1 MKNNLLKN
9 KLGMIGPLKK
19 TIESDTKYKVDRI
32 KELTGGSM
40 NYVFKVETS
49 QGTVVARIFA
59 KNDFPD
65 DKKLLWVD
73 KALKKAGV
81 NTARIIFCT
90 RKNKPFRFGYMLTEF
105 VEGRDGW
112 SAIRNGDVSLQKY
125 FETFGRL
132 LKRIHAIRLSK
143 NCPLKTSSPK
153 GDYGWFRDVLR
164 NFARKSFLS
173 EKSYVRIQDFVINT
187 LTRYALRC
195 KKVLCHCDPGLQ
207 NHIYTK
213 NGRIILI
220 DWDLA
225 EIDIFFRDFSV
236 ITIDN
241 KKMDLF
247 GKRQAVTRLIQK
259 AFLRGYGR
267 TGFTS
272 IEIQR
277 ATDAH
282 HIISHV
288 QNALAYP
295 PIGKGAVRYKRTTKE
310 ILKILGR
317 YPYTVKV
324 SLYLSCVILK
334 SMLLLE

>member
-1 MKNNLLKN
+1 VKNNLLKN
-9 KLGMIGPLKK
+9 KLGMIGPLKMA
-19 TIESDTKYKVDRI
+19 IENDTKYKVDRI
-32 KELTGGSM
+32 KELAGGSM
-40 NYVFKVETS
+40 NYVFKVETN

-59 KNDFPD
+59 KKDFPNY
-65 DKKLLWVD
+65 KKLLWID
-73 KALKKAGV
+73 KALKRARVDTAG
-81 NTARIIFCT
+81 IIFCT
-90 RKNKPFRFGYMLTEF
+90 RKNDPFRFGYMLTEF
-105 VEGRDGW
+105 VEGKDGW
-112 SAIRNGDVSLQKY
+112 SAIRKGDVSLQKY

-132 LKRIHAIRLSK
+132 LKRIHAIRLTK

-153 GDYGWFRDVLR
+153 GNYGWFKGVLR
-164 NFARKSFLS
+164 KFARKSSLS
-173 EKSYVRIQDFVINT
+173 EKDHIQIQDFIINT
-187 LTRYALRC
+187 LSHYSRRC

-213 NGRIILI
+213 NGKIILV

-236 ITIDN
+236 ITIND

-247 GKRQAVTRLIQK
+247 GKRQAVIDLIQR
-259 AFLRGYGR
+259 AFLRGYGQ

-277 ATDAH
+277 AIDAH
-282 HIISHV
+282 HIVSHV

-295 PIGKGAVRYKRTTKE
+295 PIEKGADRYKRTIKE

-317 YPYTVKV
+317 Y
-324 SLYLSCVILK
+324 S
-334 SMLLLE
+334 